1 MIHTLVQLAGG
12 IAAAAGVYLLLGL
25 APALVIVGTLVLV
38 CSAGLEIMGGRRQA
52 PAPLAPEAPRVGEL
66 AGRRSKP
73 VDPAA
78 SGAPEEE

>member
-1 MIHTLVQLAGG
+1 MIHGLVQLVA
-12 IAAAAGVYLLLGL
+12 ACCAAAGVYLLLGL
-25 APALVIVGTLVLV
+25 APALVIVGTLVLIG
-38 CSAGLEIMGGRRQA
+38 SAGLEIMGGRRQA
-52 PAPLAPEAPRVGEL
+52 PAPPAPEAPRVGEL